1 MMLNVAAFLP
11 TFIEGNAWD
20 DSDGYA
26 LDSTDVSLI
35 LSIFAVAQIIFA
47 PFNAM
52 IKNKI
57 GTKNA
62 IIFGFF
68 MLTATT
74 FGLGAISRISDPHL
88 FKYIAVILRFFQGQ
102 GDVLLQITC
111 YSVIT

>member
-1 MMLNVAAFLP
+1 MMMLNVAAFLP
-11 TFIEGNAWD
+11 TFIEGNDWISD
-20 DSDGYA
+20 DGYE
-26 LDSTDVSLI
+26 LDSSGVSLI

-62 IIFGFF
+62 IICGFF
-68 MLTATT
+68 MLTGTT

-88 FKYIAVILRFFQGQ
+88 FKYIAIVLRFFQGQ
-102 GDVLLQITC
+102 GDVLL
-111 YSVIT
+111 

>member
-1 MMLNVAAFLP
+1 M
-11 TFIEGNAWD
+11 AWI
-20 DSDGYA
+20 SKDGYELE
-26 LDSTDVSLI
+26 LDSSGVSLI

-62 IIFGFF
+62 IICGFF
-68 MLTATT
+68 MLTGTT

-88 FKYIAVILRFFQGQ
+88 FKYIDRYCPQIRFFQGQ
-102 GDVLLQITC
+102 GGRCLALDRSHAIPSLPRSTVTT
-111 YSVIT
+111 S